1 MKLKKLLNIIFGRLF
16 IFGLAI
22 LVQVAWL
29 LLSLYSLGDASI
41 VVNIFLTL
49 LSLLVVIY
57 IINGR
62 SKPEVK
68 LAWVVP
74 ILALPILGGAL
85 FLISGGKGPKRKL
98 ARVIEAQHSRFAPA
112 LPDSEAQL
120 RQLGDPDLAGQSRY
134 LARKDF
140 PLYANTQ
147 SDYYALGDD
156 GFPVL
161 MAELE
166 KAEKFI
172 FMEYF
177 IIQPGQ
183 MWDSI
188 LDVLVRKAKQGVDVR
203 VLYDDVG
210 SVGKVP
216 YHYWKKLEAKGIQA
230 ATFNPFIPFYST
242 VMNNRDHRKITVI
255 DGNVAFTGGINFAD
269 EYINAV
275 ERFGHWKDNIIRL
288 TGDGVFGLTLLFL
301 EQWNAVR
308 GGGDDPEQF
317 RPSVRVDGDGFVQ
330 PYGDTPLDDEYLG
343 ENVYLNIIN
352 QARDYVYFMTPY
364 LIIDT
369 EIQTALCLAAKRGV
383 DVRIITPGIPDKKMV
398 WDLTRSY
405 YPELLMAGVRI
416 YEYTPGFLHS
426 KICVCDDK
434 LAVVGTINLD
444 YRSLYLHFENACLFF
459 GGKIVGQVKD
469 DFLETQGKSGRIRAA
484 DVERRTRTRTLI
496 HDIYYAI
503 LRLIAPLL

>member
-1 MKLKKLLNIIFGRLF
+1 MKFKKLLNRIFGRLF

-29 LLSLYSLGDASI
+29 LYSLYSLGDASK
-41 VVNIFLTL
+41 VVNILLTV

-68 LAWVVP
+68 LSWAVP
-74 ILALPILGGAL
+74 ILAFPILGGVL

-98 ARVIEAQHSRFAPA
+98 ARTIAAQHSRFVRF
-112 LPDSEAQL
+112 LPDSSQTIHRL
-120 RQLGDPDLAGQSRY
+120 SGPDLQGQSRY
-134 LARKDF
+134 LARNDF
-140 PLYANTQ
+140 PLYGNTR
-147 SDYYALGDD
+147 SEYYPIGEEGYAML
-156 GFPVL
+156 L
-161 MAELE
+161 EALE
-166 KAEKFI
+166 KAERFI

-177 IIQPGQ
+177 IIQPGV
-183 MWDSI
+183 MWDTI
-188 LDVLVRKAKQGVDVR
+188 LDILTKKAQQGVDVR

-216 YHYWKKLEAKGIQA
+216 YHYYKKLEERGIHA

-255 DGNVAFTGGINFAD
+255 DGNVAFTGGLNLAD
-269 EYINAV
+269 EYINAI
-275 ERFGHWKDNIIRL
+275 ERFGHWKDNMIKL
-288 TGDGVFGLTLLFL
+288 TGEGVWGLTLLFL

-308 GGGDDPEQF
+308 GTSDDPEHY
-317 RPSVRVDGDGFVQ
+317 RPTKAVPGDGYVQ

-343 ENVYLNIIN
+343 ENVYLNVIN
-352 QARDYVYFMTPY
+352 GATRYVWFMTPY
-364 LIIDT
+364 LIIDS

-383 DVRIITPGIPDKKMV
+383 DVRIITPGIPDKKIV
-398 WDLTRSY
+398 FDLTRSY
-405 YPELLMAGVRI
+405 YPELMLAGVKI

-426 KICVCDDK
+426 KVCVCDDE

-459 GGKIVGQVKD
+459 GGKIVPQVKA
-469 DFLETQGKSGRIRAA
+469 DFLDTQSKSGRIRPE
-484 DVERRTRTRTLI
+484 DVAKRTRARTFF
-496 HDIYYAI
+496 HEIYYAI
-503 LRLIAPLL
+503 LRLFAPLL